1 VQQPKHARP
10 YAVNGNGS
18 LLGNGHDAAEVWQ
31 APESLVAQSETATY
45 PIDALPDSIRLAVEE
60 VQAFVQ
66 APIEM
71 VAASALTALSIAGQ
85 QLADVRRA
93 DTLCG
98 PVSLFFVTIAES
110 GERKSSIDGY
120 FMSAIREYERQQ
132 REAAKGDV
140 ASHAAELAAWDAS
153 REAAGGK
160 LKKAAADNKDLSA
173 PKADFA
179 NLEAGKPA
187 APRIARVIYGDV
199 TIEKLTRNLA
209 TYWPAAAI
217 VSSEA
222 GIIFGGHSLGKD
234 SAGRTMSA
242 INELWGGATLTVDRA
257 TSDSYA
263 VRNARL
269 SVGLQVQPAVLAS
282 FMERER
288 NSRGGG
294 FVARFLFSAPASSQG
309 TRKFRDAPTDWRA
322 LGPFNKRIAELLT
335 VVPNIDSD
343 GGLCLPLLDFTPEAK
358 AAWVGWHDLIESQL
372 GPTGDLA
379 NVRDL
384 ASKAADNLA
393 RLAALFHIFEI
404 GALGAIGVESVNA
417 AAPIILWH
425 LDQGRNYL
433 GAFNL
438 APDVANSASLDRW
451 LVETCQRQGTDR
463 IGRRKVQQ
471 FGPAPLRD
479 KAALSAALA
488 DLAEN
493 HRAREIR
500 DGRQKV
506 IVVNPVLLSGAPDA
520 AA

>member
-1 VQQPKHARP
+1 VRSHNIPKGFRP
-10 YAVNGNGS
+10 FSAEIDTGN
-18 LLGNGHDAAEVWQ
+18 LGAEVWQ
-31 APESLVAQSETATY
+31 APESLVMQSDTAPY
-45 PIDALPDSIRLAVEE
+45 PIDALPASIRHAVEE

-93 DTLCG
+93 ATLSG
-98 PVSLFFVTIAES
+98 PTGLYFLTVAES
-110 GERKSSIDGY
+110 GERKSTIDNY
-120 FMSAIREYERQQ
+120 FVSAIREYERGR
-132 REAAKGDV
+132 REVAKADV
-140 ASHAAELAAWDAS
+140 ANHAADLASWEAK

-160 LKKAAADNKDLSA
+160 LKKAAADGKDLDRA
-173 PKADFA
+173 TADLA
-179 NLEAGKPA
+179 GVEATKPMS
-187 APRIARVIYGDV
+187 PRVARLIYGDV

-209 TYWPAAAI
+209 TSWPAGAI
-217 VSSEA
+217 VTSE
-222 GIIFGGHSLGKD
+222 GGVLFGGHAMGRD
-234 SAGRTMSA
+234 SASRTMSA
-242 INELWGGATLTVDRA
+242 LNELWSGATLTVDRA

-269 SVGLQVQPAVLAS
+269 TMGIQVQPSVLSS

-288 NSRGGG
+288 NMRGSGLL
-294 FVARFLFSAPASSQG
+294 ARFLFSAPTSTQG
-309 TRKFRDAPTDWRA
+309 RRKFRDAPADWPA
-322 LGPFNKRIAELLT
+322 LRPFNKRVSELLSIT
-335 VVPNIDSD
+335 PNIDGDD
-343 GGLCLPLLDFTPEAK
+343 GLVLPLLDFTPEAK
-358 AAWVGWHDLIESQL
+358 AVWVGWCDFIESQL
-372 GPTGDLA
+372 GPTGELA

-393 RLAALFHIFEI
+393 RLAALFHVFEI
-404 GALGAIGVESVNA
+404 GAMGLIGVEAVNA

-438 APDVANSASLDRW
+438 SPDVANAAALDRW
-451 LVETCQRQGTDR
+451 LIETCQREGVDR
-463 IGRRKVQQ
+463 LPRRKIQQ
-471 FGPAPLRD
+471 FAPAPLRD
-479 KAALSAALA
+479 KAALSTALE

-500 DGRQKV
+500 DGRQKT
-506 IVVNPVLLSGAPDA
+506 IVVNPVLLSGVADA